1 MTDSKIHI
9 LTCALKLFLEKGYDA
24 ATMMD
29 LVRAT
34 GLSKGAFYHYFKTK
48 EELYQATIEHYFLR
62 FFQTEASVPADLD
75 AFVDMLWQ
83 SYVNMLLEL
92 QKELPDLSAY
102 YRFLFAVLPRIRS
115 ELLVYHQEV
124 RVALIEKLTEQSKPT
139 AVSPEQVADH
149 ILALIEG
156 TGMLAVVRGTAGL
169 KEQFKTSLHS
179 YLTLLRQK

>member
-34 GLSKGAFYHYFKTK
+34 GLSKGAFYHYFKNK

-62 FFQTEASVPADLD
+62 FFQTETHLPEDLE
-75 AFVDMLWQ
+75 AFVEMLWR

-92 QKELPDLSAY
+92 QKEIPDLSAY
-102 YRFLFAVLPRIRS
+102 YRFLFAVLPRIRP
-115 ELLVYHQEV
+115 ELVAYHQEV
-124 RVALIEKLTEQSKPT
+124 REVLLQKLTGQVRPS
-139 AVSPEQVADH
+139 AFSPEQAADH

-169 KEQFKTSLHS
+169 EEQFKASLNS
-179 YLTLLRQK
+179 YLALLGQK